1 MSHIAILH
9 GWSDT
14 HSSFINLAKF
24 LNDEGFQ
31 TVHLT
36 DYISMK
42 DDVRIEDIAIRMQA
56 VITEMLT
63 QGTLVAPFD
72 LIVHSTGGLVA
83 REWITRFY
91 PKGTDC
97 PVKRVVMLAPAN
109 FGSALASTGKSML
122 GRVLKGF
129 DNWFEVGSRI
139 LDELELAS
147 AYQWDL
153 AFRDL
158 LAPDGPATG
167 PYGPGKILPF
177 VIVGTRGYTEELRQI
192 VNEDGS
198 DGTVRCA
205 AANMNVVGL
214 TLDFSRDDGIPQV
227 YHWDQR
233 CDVAIPFAILPDRNH
248 TTICDPM
255 AAPGLADVPD
265 QLGALILQAL
275 TCNDA
280 AYATIATEWD
290 QVTSATH
297 ELVTNNTASAILLD
311 GKDTDSLHQ
320 YFQVVIAVVDNHGRP
335 VPDYFVEFYCPE
347 TGARGKIA
355 EMVIFHR
362 EVIDDVHV
370 NKLDSSRRCF
380 FIDRTDLFEKYY
392 GSQLRVRSLAA
403 SLSAANLGPN
413 VRYFAQEAKGAK
425 GDIKIHAKDE
435 QTREGLP
442 GRLHRNRT
450 HLVKIIIP
458 RRPAPGVF
466 KLVGTPSPGPAV

>member
-14 HSSFINLAKF
+14 HDSFVNLAEF
-24 LNDEGFQ
+24 LNNRGFQ
-31 TVHLT
+31 TVHLA

-42 DDVRIEDIAIRMQA
+42 DDVRIEDVAVRMHA
-56 VITEMLT
+56 VITEMLAA
-63 QGTLVAPFD
+63 GTLEQPFD

-83 REWITRFY
+83 REWITRYY
-91 PKGTDC
+91 PDGVGC

-147 AYQWDL
+147 IYQWDL
-153 AFRDL
+153 ACRDL

-167 PYGPGKILPF
+167 PYGPDKIMPF
-177 VIVGTRGYTEELRQI
+177 VIGGSRGYTEKLRQI

-205 AANMNVVGL
+205 AANLNAVGL
-214 TLDFSRDDGIPQV
+214 TLDFSADDGAPIP
-227 YHWDQR
+227 HAWDQR
-233 CDVAIPFAILPDRNH
+233 CDVAIPFAILPDRDH
-248 TTICDPM
+248 ATICDPM
-255 AAPGLADVPD
+255 AAPGLAGIKD
-265 QLGALILQAL
+265 QLGDLIVEAL
-275 TCNDA
+275 TCDDAA
-280 AYATIATEWD
+280 AYASIATRWD
-290 QVTSATH
+290 DITEATH
-297 ELVTNNTASAILLD
+297 ALIESSSARAVLL
-311 GKDTDSLHQ
+311 GEKDSDSLHQ

-335 VPDYFVEFYCPE
+335 VPDYFIEFFCPE
-347 TGARGKIA
+347 IGNRRDVA

-362 EVIDDVHV
+362 EVLDDVHV

-380 FIDRTDLFEKYY
+380 FVDRTDLFDKYY
-392 GSQLRVRSLAA
+392 DSQPAVRSLAA
-403 SLSAANLGPN
+403 SLSAADLGPN
-413 VRYFAQEAKGAK
+413 VRYFAQEKKGAR
-425 GDIKIHAKDE
+425 GDVVIHAKDPT
-435 QTREGLP
+435 TRKDLP
-442 GRLHRNRT
+442 GRLHHNRT

-466 KLVGTPSPGPAV
+466 RVV